1 MTRAPLTMALR
12 LRLASSGS
20 AAFGLVAVLVIV
32 GALFP
37 AVGHTFGKLNLP
49 RGVSELLGGAD
60 YATITGWFRSEIGSV
75 YGPLLMGAV
84 AITAAAAITAGEEE
98 DRILALVLACP
109 ITRARL
115 VLAKAGAIA
124 ILVVIVAAAT
134 WAGLLAGVAIGGGG
148 ISVGHITAFAAHLA
162 FFGLSIGAVALAV
175 GAGTGRRTLTTGVAS
190 GVGIVG
196 WLINGFAPLVGG
208 IAWLK
213 YLSPFHYYA
222 GHDPL
227 SHGIDVVDL
236 VVLGAVALVLT
247 ALAVAGFER
256 RDLRA

>member
-12 LRLASSGS
+12 LRLASTAS
-20 AAFGLVAVLVIV
+20 AAAGLVTVLVIV

-75 YGPLLMGAV
+75 YGPLLIGAV
-84 AITAAAAITAGEEE
+84 AITGAAATTAGEEE
-98 DRILALVLACP
+98 DRILSLVLAYP

-115 VLAKAGAIA
+115 VIAKAGAIA
-124 ILVVIVAAAT
+124 LLVVAVAVAA
-134 WAGLLAGVAIGGGG
+134 WVGLLAGVAIGGGG
-148 ISVGHITAFAAHLA
+148 IGAGDITAFAVHLA
-162 FFGLSIGAVALAV
+162 FFGLAEGAVALAV
-175 GAGTGRRTLTTGVAS
+175 GAGTGRRGLATGVAA

-196 WLINGFAPLVGG
+196 WLVNGFAPLVSA

-213 YLSPFHYYA
+213 YLSLFHYYA

-227 SHGIDVVDL
+227 TRGIDATDL
-236 VVLGAVALVLT
+236 VVLGAVTL
-247 ALAVAGFER
+247 ALAAIAAAALQR
-256 RDLRA
+256 RDLRG

>member
-1 MTRAPLTMALR
+1 MTRAPLTMAVR
-12 LRLASSGS
+12 LRLASTAS

-75 YGPLLMGAV
+75 YGPLLMGGV
-84 AITAAAAITAGEEE
+84 AITAAAALTAGEEE
-98 DRILALVLACP
+98 DRILALVLAHP

-115 VLAKAGAIA
+115 VVSKAGGIVV
-124 ILVVIVAAAT
+124 LVVIIAVAT
-134 WAGLLAGVAIGGGG
+134 WAGLLAGVALGGGG
-148 ISVGHITAFAAHLA
+148 IGIGHITAFAVHLA
-162 FFGLSIGAVALAV
+162 FFGLAIGAVALAV
-175 GAGTGRRTLTTGVAS
+175 GAGTGRRTLTTGVAA

-213 YLSPFHYYA
+213 YLSPFYYYA

-227 SHGIDVVDL
+227 TRGIDAVDL
-236 VVLGAVALVLT
+236 VVLGAVAVILT
-247 ALAVAGFER
+247 ALATAAFDR
-256 RDLRA
+256 RDLRG

>member
-1 MTRAPLTMALR
+1 MTRAPLAMAVR
-12 LRLASSGS
+12 LRLASTGS

-84 AITAAAAITAGEEE
+84 AITAAAALTAGEEE
-98 DRILALVLACP
+98 DRILALVLAHP

-115 VLAKAGAIA
+115 VVAKAGGIA
-124 ILVVIVAAAT
+124 ILVVIIAVAA
-134 WAGLLAGVAIGGGG
+134 WAGLLAGVALGGGG
-148 ISVGHITAFAAHLA
+148 IGIGHITAFAVHLA
-162 FFGLSIGAVALAV
+162 FFGLAIGAVALAV
-175 GAGTGRRTLTTGVAS
+175 GAGTGRRTLTTGVAA

-213 YLSPFHYYA
+213 YLSLFYYYA

-227 SHGIDVVDL
+227 TRGIDAIDL
-236 VVLGAVALVLT
+236 VVMGAVAVVLT
-247 ALAVAGFER
+247 ALATVAFDR
-256 RDLRA
+256 RDLRG

>member
-1 MTRAPLTMALR
+1 MTRAPLTMSLR
-12 LRLASSGS
+12 LRLASTAS

-98 DRILALVLACP
+98 DRILSLVLAHP
-109 ITRARL
+109 ITRTRL
-115 VLAKAGAIA
+115 VAAKAGAVA
-124 ILVVIVAAAT
+124 ILVMVIAVAS
-134 WAGLLAGVAIGGGG
+134 WAGLLAGVALGGGG
-148 ISVGHITAFAAHLA
+148 IGIGHVTAFAVHLA
-162 FFGLSIGAVALAV
+162 FFGLAIGAVALAV
-175 GAGTGRRTLTTGVAS
+175 GAGTGRRTLTTGIAA
-190 GVGIVG
+190 GVGIAG
-196 WLINGFAPLVGG
+196 WLVNGFAPLIGA

-213 YLSPFHYYA
+213 YLSPFYYYA

-227 SHGIDVVDL
+227 TRGIDAIDL

-247 ALAVAGFER
+247 ALGTAAFQR
-256 RDLRA
+256 RDLRG

>member
-12 LRLASSGS
+12 LRLASTGS

-60 YATITGWFRSEIGSV
+60 YATITGWFDSEIGSV

-84 AITAAAAITAGEEE
+84 AITAAAAATAGEEE
-98 DRILALVLACP
+98 DRILALVLAHP
-109 ITRARL
+109 ITRTRL
-115 VLAKAGAIA
+115 VVAKTSAIA
-124 ILVVIVAAAT
+124 VLVAVIAVAS
-134 WAGLLAGVAIGGGG
+134 WVGLLAGVAVGGGG
-148 ISVGHITAFAAHLA
+148 IGIVDITAFAIHLA
-162 FFGLSIGAVALAV
+162 FFGLAIGAVALAV
-175 GAGTGRRTLTTGVAS
+175 GAGTGRRSLTTGVAAA
-190 GVGIVG
+190 VGILG
-196 WLINGFAPLVGG
+196 WLINGFAPLVSG

-213 YLSPFHYYA
+213 YLSPFYYYA

-227 SHGIDVVDL
+227 RHGVNLVDL
-236 VVLGAVALVLT
+236 VVLGVVAVVLVTVATAGLT
-247 ALAVAGFER
+247 R
-256 RDLRA
+256 RDLRG